1 MAAGGVIAAPG
12 ILALTEMTQR
22 LDVDYDNATYL
33 AERWKRWKQPA
44 YGPTVRTAERCAWWR
59 AGRSTQEPLTGTVS
73 VIRSVVAGWSMS
85 CR

>member
-44 YGPTVRTAERCAWWR
+44 YGPTVRTAERCAW
-59 AGRSTQEPLTGTVS
+59 
-73 VIRSVVAGWSMS
+73 
-85 CR
+85 